1 MSNRAAHGS
10 YGQFCPVALASEIV
24 CSRWT
29 TLILREL
36 LGGSTRF
43 NDIRRGVPR
52 LSPTLLSKRLKE
64 LVEAGVIAEHAT
76 GQGGVVEYKLT
87 EAGKELHDVIIPL
100 GMWGKRWIDTSVS
113 LENLDPALLMWAMHR
128 HLEPASLPE
137 RRCTLKFTYPD
148 AGGKTFWIIVEGGEV
163 DLCLTDPGHSVDL
176 SVRSALR
183 SMTAVWTGVST
194 LKAEIEAGHIALTG
208 NATVARSMQEWLGH
222 SPFAKEN
229 SRVGSR

>member
-1 MSNRAAHGS
+1 
-10 YGQFCPVALASEIV
+10 VALASEIV

-52 LSPTLLSKRLKE
+52 MSPTLLSKRLKE
-64 LVEAGVIAEHAT
+64 LAEAGVIAEHAT
-76 GQGGVVEYKLT
+76 GQANVVEYKLT

-100 GMWGKRWIDTSVS
+100 GMWGKRWIDTSIS
-113 LENLDPALLMWAMHR
+113 LEKLDPALLMWAMHR
-128 HLEPASLPE
+128 HLAPASLPE
-137 RRCTLKFTYPD
+137 RRCTLEFTYPD

-163 DLCLTDPGHSVDL
+163 DLCLTDPGYSVDL
-176 SVRSALR
+176 YVRSALR

-194 LKAEIEAGHIALTG
+194 LKAETDAGNIALTG

-222 SPFAKEN
+222 SPFAQEK
-229 SRVGSR
+229 SRVAT